1 MARRCTSRIPFASNN
16 IFPVY
21 DKIALVRDKCLV
33 SDMLHTS
40 ILDCDQLFIPE
51 FLEVKKYCVEKF
63 DQLYGTDNE
72 DTGQELSQAFV
83 PGQFG

>member
-1 MARRCTSRIPFASNN
+1 MSSIPFVSAS

-21 DKIALVRDKCLV
+21 DKKDLVKDKCLI
-33 SDMLHTS
+33 SDMIHTS

-63 DQLYGTDNE
+63 NHLYGGE
-72 DTGQELSQAFV
+72 REESGQELSTMLGV
-83 PGQFG
+83 H

>member
-1 MARRCTSRIPFASNN
+1 MERRSRSSIPFVSTS

-21 DKIALVRDKCLV
+21 DKIALVRDKCLI

-63 DQLYGTDNE
+63 NQLYGVE
-72 DTGQELSQAFV
+72 EEESGQEIASMLGAR
-83 PGQFG
+83 